1 MQGLIADLE
10 AARRGVTE
18 QSHLDDVARTP
29 TSRHSSRKGVVSP
42 AKSHASGG
50 GVSRSGGGAALV
62 VVEQLEELRMSH
74 GRERVIKEKQLIQV
88 CVVGGWMGGWVGGWV
103 MGGWLGRCSD
113 YIRGYRCSRS

>member
-42 AKSHASGG
+42 AKSHAS
-50 GVSRSGGGAALV
+50 RGGGAALV

-88 CVVGGWMGGWVGGWV
+88 CVVGGWVGG
-103 MGGWLGRCSD
+103 G
-113 YIRGYRCSRS
+113 